1 MNARAVILAAGTS
14 SRMGAQ
20 KLLMPYRGRMM
31 IEYAIE
37 AAHAWHPLVVA
48 GREVAQALGS
58 RGDIDLIVNE
68 EPQRGMTHSLQLADA
83 ELPRDDAL
91 IVLLADKPLVNEAL
105 IRRVCDA
112 LGGADVCY
120 PVHET
125 TGEPGHPVVFSTRAR
140 EKIQALADGDTLRG
154 LRDDPSLERVTLP
167 VTDPG
172 AFYDVDTPD
181 MLERS

>member
-1 MNARAVILAAGTS
+1 MNVRAVILAAGTS

-31 IEYAIE
+31 IECAIE
-37 AAHAWHPLVVA
+37 AARAWRPLVVA
-48 GREVAQALGS
+48 GQEVAQALGS

-68 EPQRGMTHSLQLADA
+68 EPQRGMAHSLQLADA
-83 ELPRDDAL
+83 ELPRNEAL
-91 IVLLADKPLVNEAL
+91 IVLLADKPLINEAL

-120 PVHET
+120 PVHEIS
-125 TGEPGHPVVFSTRAR
+125 GEPGHPVVFSSRAR
-140 EKIQALADGDTLRG
+140 EKIQGLPDGDTLRE
-154 LRDDPSLERVTLP
+154 LRDDSSLERVTVP
-167 VTDPG
+167 VADRG
-172 AFYDVDTPD
+172 AFYDVDTRE

>member
-37 AAHAWHPLVVA
+37 AARAWHPLVVA

-58 RGDIDLIVNE
+58 RSDIDLIVNE
-68 EPQRGMTHSLQLADA
+68 EPQGGMTRSLQLADA
-83 ELPRDDAL
+83 QVPRDEAL
-91 IVLLADKPLVNEAL
+91 IVLLGDKPLVNEAL
-105 IRRVCDA
+105 IRRICDA
-112 LGGADVCY
+112 LGSADVSY

-125 TGEPGHPVVFSTRAR
+125 NGEPGHPVVFSSRAR
-140 EKIQALADGDTLRG
+140 EKIQGLAEGDTLRA
-154 LRDDPSLERVTLP
+154 LRDDISLQRLTVP
-167 VTDPG
+167 VNDPG